1 MIGRNRTSTT
11 ISGNA
16 FAIIL
21 VSVNRGGNGMKIKI
35 SYTVDETENAD
46 ALEADIRKRL
56 PNASVKRSDRHP
68 PYRHIYISYCSENTC
83 FFKENMV
90 K

>member
-1 MIGRNRTSTT
+1 
-11 ISGNA
+11 
-16 FAIIL
+16 
-21 VSVNRGGNGMKIKI
+21 MKVKI
-35 SYTVDETENAD
+35 SYTADETKNAD
-46 ALEADIRKRL
+46 ALAADIMKRL

-68 PYRHIYISYCSENTC
+68 PYHHIYISYCSKNTC

>member
-1 MIGRNRTSTT
+1 
-11 ISGNA
+11 
-16 FAIIL
+16 
-21 VSVNRGGNGMKIKI
+21 MKIKI

-46 ALEADIRKRL
+46 ALAADIRKRL

-68 PYRHIYISYCSENTC
+68 PYRHLYISESTQSTCVSGKNT
-83 FFKENMV
+83 V

>member
-1 MIGRNRTSTT
+1 
-11 ISGNA
+11 
-16 FAIIL
+16 
-21 VSVNRGGNGMKIKI
+21 MKIKI
-35 SYTVDETENAD
+35 SYKVDETENAD

-68 PYRHIYISYCSENTC
+68 PYRHIYISYCSENAC
-83 FFKENMV
+83 FLKENVV

>member
-1 MIGRNRTSTT
+1 MIGKNRTSTT
-11 ISGNA
+11 IFGNA

-21 VSVNRGGNGMKIKI
+21 VSVNRGGNGMKVKI
-35 SYTVDETENAD
+35 SYTAGEVKRAD
-46 ALEADIRKRL
+46 ALAADIKRRL

>member
-1 MIGRNRTSTT
+1 
-11 ISGNA
+11 
-16 FAIIL
+16 
-21 VSVNRGGNGMKIKI
+21 MKIKI
-35 SYTVDETENAD
+35 SYKVDETEIAD
-46 ALEADIRKRL
+46 ALAADIRKRL

>member
-1 MIGRNRTSTT
+1 
-11 ISGNA
+11 
-16 FAIIL
+16 
-21 VSVNRGGNGMKIKI
+21 MKIKI
-35 SYTVDETENAD
+35 TFAVDETENAD
-46 ALEADIRKRL
+46 ALAADIRKRL

-68 PYRHIYISYCSENTC
+68 PYHHIYISYCSENTC

>member
-1 MIGRNRTSTT
+1 
-11 ISGNA
+11 
-16 FAIIL
+16 
-21 VSVNRGGNGMKIKI
+21 MKVKI

-46 ALEADIRKRL
+46 ALAADIRKLL

-68 PYRHIYISYCSENTC
+68 PYRHIYISYCSENAC
-83 FFKENMV
+83 FFNEKMV

>member
-1 MIGRNRTSTT
+1 MRGRNRTSTT
-11 ISGNA
+11 IFGNA

-21 VSVNRGGNGMKIKI
+21 VSVNRGGNGMKVKI
-35 SYTVDETENAD
+35 SYTASEAKKAD
-46 ALEADIRKRL
+46 ALAADIKKRL
-56 PNASVKRSDRHP
+56 PNASVKRSERHP

>member
-1 MIGRNRTSTT
+1 
-11 ISGNA
+11 
-16 FAIIL
+16 
-21 VSVNRGGNGMKIKI
+21 MKVKI

-46 ALEADIRKRL
+46 ALAADIRKLL

-68 PYRHIYISYCSENTC
+68 PYRHLYISESTSSTC
-83 FFKENMV
+83 VFGKNVV

>member
-1 MIGRNRTSTT
+1 
-11 ISGNA
+11 
-16 FAIIL
+16 
-21 VSVNRGGNGMKIKI
+21 MKVKI

-46 ALEADIRKRL
+46 ALAADIKRRL

-68 PYRHIYISYCSENTC
+68 PYRHLYISESTSRTC
-83 FFKENMV
+83 VFGRNGV

>member
-1 MIGRNRTSTT
+1 
-11 ISGNA
+11 
-16 FAIIL
+16 
-21 VSVNRGGNGMKIKI
+21 MKIKI
-35 SYTVDETENAD
+35 SYTADETENAD
-46 ALEADIRKRL
+46 ALAADIKKRL
-56 PNASVKRSDRHP
+56 PNSSVKRSDRHP

>member
-1 MIGRNRTSTT
+1 
-11 ISGNA
+11 
-16 FAIIL
+16 
-21 VSVNRGGNGMKIKI
+21 MKVKI

-46 ALEADIRKRL
+46 ALAADIKKRL
-56 PNASVKRSDRHP
+56 PNASVKRSERHP

>member
-1 MIGRNRTSTT
+1 MIGKNRTSTT
-11 ISGNA
+11 ISENT
-16 FAIIL
+16 FAITWG
-21 VSVNRGGNGMKIKI
+21 SANRGGNGVKIKI

-46 ALEADIRKRL
+46 ALAADIRKLL

-68 PYRHIYISYCSENTC
+68 PYRHIYISYCSENAC
-83 FFKENMV
+83 FFKENVV